1 VLTPNKRS
9 SYYKDNKYE
18 QTFVERGIKMKQG
31 TLHVIVFLG
40 LVGGIFFTLSNLASQ
55 DKQYIEV
62 TIEEGESLWSLSE
75 EYNAKHH
82 YSNWEFIKWVE
93 QKNSV
98 NAAAVFPGQK
108 VIIPVN
114 K

>member
-1 VLTPNKRS
+1 MNVRDANKRLL
-9 SYYKDNKYE
+9 KGDI
-18 QTFVERGIKMKQG
+18 TMKQG
-31 TLHVIVFLG
+31 TMHVIVFLG
-40 LVGGIFFTLSNLASQ
+40 LLGGIFFTLSNLASQ
-55 DKQYIEV
+55 EAQYIEV
-62 TIEEGESLWSLSE
+62 TIQEGDSLWSLSE

-82 YSNWEFIKWVE
+82 YSNWEFIQWVE
-93 QKNSV
+93 KKNSV